1 MLESD
6 YVWSMDKKPKKSSII
21 KVGRDSGSGKFTK
34 VPRAAKSRSTH
45 TIDKIAKR
53 HERVL
58 KRLAAK

>member
-1 MLESD
+1 
-6 YVWSMDKKPKKSSII
+6 MDKKPKKSSII